1 LAQQSDLIPVCLD
14 LMADLETPVSVY
26 ARLRALGSPFLFESV
41 TGGDKLGRYSFCG
54 AAPAL
59 TLTAWEDRTE
69 IVRRDGTKETL
80 PTPADPLCLVKK
92 ELSGL
97 RVAKVP
103 GLPPFV
109 GGMVG
114 MVGYEYVHRI
124 EPTVPKPAKDPAGTP
139 LLHFMLVDRVVAFDN
154 ARQTL
159 RLIVNARV
167 KSPADA
173 DAAWAAAK
181 QELEALRAVVT
192 GPRAAVAAELPAAAE
207 LATGQANFSQERFEA
222 AIRRT
227 RNTSAPA
234 TACRSCS
241 RAAPTSPSRAIHST
255 YTACSVT

>member
-1 LAQQSDLIPVCLD
+1 MSLVPDQATFRQLAQQSDLIPVCLD

-69 IVRRDGTKETL
+69 IVRRDGTKETV
-80 PTPADPLCLVKK
+80 PTPADPLTLVKK

-154 ARQTL
+154 RGAGASSQVDEPVSTEDLARDTL
-159 RLIVNARV
+159 QLMDFLQIGDVF
-167 KSPADA
+167 
-173 DAAWAAAK
+173 
-181 QELEALRAVVT
+181 L
-192 GPRAAVAAELPAAAE
+192 
-207 LATGQANFSQERFEA
+207 
-222 AIRRT
+222 
-227 RNTSAPA
+227 
-234 TACRSCS
+234 
-241 RAAPTSPSRAIHST
+241 
-255 YTACSVT
+255 

>member
-1 LAQQSDLIPVCLD
+1 VSLVPDQATFRQLAQQSDLIPVCLD

-54 AAPAL
+54 AAPAM

-69 IVRRDGTKETL
+69 IVRRDGSKETL
-80 PTPADPLCLVKK
+80 PTPADPLSLVKK

-167 KSPADA
+167 KSPDRAPPSPPNCRPPPNWPRVGPTSA
-173 DAAWAAAK
+173 KPTSRPPSAA
-181 QELEALRAVVT
+181 
-192 GPRAAVAAELPAAAE
+192 P
-207 LATGQANFSQERFEA
+207 
-222 AIRRT
+222 
-227 RNTSAPA
+227 RNTSVPVI
-234 TACRSCS
+234 ACRSCF
-241 RAAPTSPSRAIHST
+241 RVAPTSTSRATRST
-255 YTACSVT
+255 SIACSVT

>member
-1 LAQQSDLIPVCLD
+1 MDAQPDFETFSRNFAAGTAQVVSTSLV
-14 LMADLETPVSVY
+14 ADLETPVSVY
-26 ARLRALGSPFLFESV
+26 ARLRTLGSPFLFESV

-54 AAPAL
+54 AAPAM
-59 TLTAWEDRTE
+59 TLTCWEDRTE
-69 IVRRDGTKETL
+69 IVRRDGSKETL
-80 PTPADPLCLVKK
+80 PTPADPLSLVKK

-173 DAAWAAAK
+173 DATWAAAK

-192 GPRAAVAAELPAAAE
+192 GPRAAVGETVAGIPPAPDGAV
-207 LATGQANFSQERFEA
+207 
-222 AIRRT
+222 
-227 RNTSAPA
+227 
-234 TACRSCS
+234 
-241 RAAPTSPSRAIHST
+241 SPLWIGLNIT
-255 YTACSVT
+255 PPYLCKTKIKIVT